1 MEKVQHEKATE
12 KLPYVIQYFLTVLFM
27 GRPPYL
33 MISKK
38 LFTHMRRRGIPV
50 WFLGVNNEVD
60 LKLAIDYG
68 ATAVLTDR
76 IQWLHDTL
84 KTKGLTFT
92 PLYE

>member
-1 MEKVQHEKATE
+1 
-12 KLPYVIQYFLTVLFM
+12 M

-50 WFLGVNNEVD
+50 WFLGVNNEID
-60 LKLAIDYG
+60 LQLAIDYG

-76 IQWLHDTL
+76 IQWLHETL
-84 KTKGLTFT
+84 KAKKLTFT